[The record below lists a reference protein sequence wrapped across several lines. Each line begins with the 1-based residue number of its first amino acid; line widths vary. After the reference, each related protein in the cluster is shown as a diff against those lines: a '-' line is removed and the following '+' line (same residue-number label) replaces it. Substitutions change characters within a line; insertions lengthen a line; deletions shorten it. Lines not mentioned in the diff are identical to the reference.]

1 MNAMSR
7 AQGQEPP
14 NASRKKAVFVLF
26 SAAFAGFSA
35 ESGENR
41 AAKPRL
47 DGAK

>member
-1 MNAMSR
+1 MDAMTSPR
-7 AQGQEPP
+7 GQEPP
-14 NASRKKAVFVLF
+14 NASREKAVFALF

-47 DGAK
+47 DGPK